1 MKITIHRG
9 NQIGGCITEIQSNA
23 GTKIIIDLGHNLPR
37 GDEEAPDEYAS
48 PEAMTLLLEGVSAVL
63 YTHNHGDHVELF
75 SYVPDCIPQYI
86 GPLAARLME
95 LKYEKLSVLKEVH
108 DACEERIQKL
118 AKFHHYEK
126 GKPFTIG
133 DITVTAFFVSHSATD
148 SYMLRIQ
155 CDGKTALHTGDFREH
170 GYLGGGLRPVLAQYH
185 IAGHVN
191 ALIIEGTNVGQVN
204 KPVISE
210 QEVCER
216 FKKVMDKRKNVFIL
230 CSSQDADRLE
240 SIYKAH
246 WSHPWHPLVCDSY
259 QKRVMLTIADFSKG
273 QPQHYH
279 YHHYQF
285 DEGNIIDFWPT
296 KEDLIAKMK
305 ECGFTMLI
313 RKSNQFA
320 GWLKD
325 ILAFCKPEETSF
337 VYSMYR
343 GYVESG
349 WNGYSQEAYEF
360 IQPLVRNSTSCL
372 EPGSKYD
379 YIHTS
384 GHASMQSL
392 KEICELIAP
401 KTAIIPIHKDA
412 NADYHVLGLP
422 VDLKQRIVVK
432 SGIYDGIEVVIDNP

>member
-1 MKITIHRG
+1 MRITLHRS
-9 NQIGGCITEIQSNA
+9 NQIGGCITEIQSNS

-48 PEAMTLLLEGVSAVL
+48 PEAMARLLEGVSAVL

-75 SYVPDCIPQYI
+75 NYVPDSIPQYI

-95 LKYEKLSVLKEVH
+95 MKYEKLSVLKEEH
-108 DACEERIQKL
+108 DACVERIQKL

-126 GKPFTIG
+126 GIPFKIG
-133 DITVTAFFVSHSATD
+133 DITVTPFYVSHSATD

-170 GYLGGGLRPVLAQYH
+170 GYLGCGLRPVLAKYH
-185 IAGHVN
+185 IARHVD
-191 ALIIEGTNVGQVN
+191 ALIIEGTNVGQAKKLVM
-204 KPVISE
+204 SE
-210 QEVCER
+210 QEVCEQ
-216 FKKVMDKRKNVFIL
+216 FKEVMKQRRNVFIL

-246 WSHPWHPLVCDSY
+246 WSRPWHPLVCDSY
-259 QKRVMLTIADFSKG
+259 QKKIMMAIADFSKG
-273 QPQHYH
+273 QGSY
-279 YHHYQF
+279 YQF
-285 DEGNIIDFWPT
+285 DENKIIDYWPT
-296 KEDLIAKMK
+296 KENLIAKMK

-313 RKSNQFA
+313 RKSVKYE

-325 ILAFCKPEETSF
+325 ILPFCKPEETSF

-343 GYVESG
+343 GYVEPE
-349 WNGYSQEAYEF
+349 WNGYSQETFDF
-360 IQPLVRNSTSCL
+360 IQPLVKNSSPCL
-372 EPGSKYD
+372 KPGTKYD
-379 YIHTS
+379 YNHTS

-401 KTAIIPIHKDA
+401 RTAIIPIHKDA
-412 NADYHVLGLP
+412 DADYHALGLTADLEQKI
-422 VDLKQRIVVK
+422 VDKSAVVN
-432 SGIYDGIEVVIDNP
+432 GIEVFIDNQ